1 MLRTKQ
7 QQVQTWGSPS
17 MHDFSEASCGSSLS
31 TFNPKPR
38 RGVRSELLILFTPQV
53 HPDPRDYRDFI
64 SHHLASSGLSWRRW
78 RRTCVWE
85 ERLAREKTGPRVL
98 QAGHESLWVPVR
110 KGGEGGGVGRGWG
123 RPACSLLTFMEYS
136 KCSLRSWW
144 SELPGLFT
152 ISLLK
157 SVQTKVSFF
166 PSYTTPW

>member
-7 QQVQTWGSPS
+7 QQVQTWGGPS
-17 MHDFSEASCGSSLS
+17 MHDFSEASFGSSLS

-85 ERLAREKTGPRVL
+85 ERLAREKTGATGLTSGPRVL
-98 QAGHESLWVPVR
+98 VGAGE
-110 KGGEGGGVGRGWG
+110 KGRRGRRSGEGMRETRLQSSDFHGIFEMFV
-123 RPACSLLTFMEYS
+123 E
-136 KCSLRSWW
+136 
-144 SELPGLFT
+144 ELV
-152 ISLLK
+152 K
-157 SVQTKVSFF
+157 
-166 PSYTTPW
+166 